1 MKVKALTNF
10 AGIETMHCD
19 EVKNINDEV
28 ASDLINCG
36 YVEAV
41 EEPVSQ
47 PPAGGA
53 EDGATGEDDHAAG
66 GTDDGATGE
75 DDNAAGSADD
85 GAATPPVKGSR
96 KSAAKSNKK

>member
-10 AGIETMHCD
+10 AGIETMHCG

-28 ASDLINCG
+28 ASDLIKCG

-47 PPAGGA
+47 PPAG
-53 EDGATGEDDHAAG
+53 
-66 GTDDGATGE
+66 TDDGAAGE
-75 DDNAAGSADD
+75 DDNAVGGADD
-85 GAATPPVKGSR
+85 GAATPPVKGSQ
-96 KSAAKSNKK
+96 KTAAKSNNK

>member
-10 AGIETMHCD
+10 AGIETMHCG

-28 ASDLINCG
+28 ASDLIKCG

-41 EEPVSQ
+41 EKPASQ

-53 EDGATGEDDHAAG
+53 DVGAA
-66 GTDDGATGE
+66 GE
-75 DDNAAGSADD
+75 DDNAVGGTDD

-96 KSAAKSNKK
+96 KSAAKSNNK